1 MLYHVSRNGQ
11 MYGPYS
17 LEDLRNY
24 VRSGNVLP
32 TDLAKNDAMPEW
44 LPVQQILGTGGAG
57 GVGTAGFGPSSYD
70 ASSPQS
76 SAYAA
81 VNTETY
87 PDPPNLSWALVLL
100 FSILTCGL
108 FMVVWNIIVAAWI
121 KRIQPKSQ
129 GLLYYVAGVVVLL
142 LNSGASYGMFFA
154 LHQHHTY
161 GHHPFASLV
170 GIIGWAIR
178 TVGLFMMKGS
188 LEEHYNGSEP
198 IGMRLSSAMTL
209 FFGGL
214 YLQYHLNRVTEFK
227 RALRFQRAI

>member
-17 LEDLRNY
+17 LEDLQNY
-24 VRSGNVLP
+24 VRSGNVLL

-44 LPVQQILGTGGAG
+44 LSVQQILGTVGAG
-57 GVGTAGFGPSSYD
+57 GFRPAGSGMTPPPSL
-70 ASSPQS
+70 
-76 SAYAA
+76 AYAD

-108 FMVVWNIIVAAWI
+108 FMVVWNIILAAWI
-121 KRIQPKSQ
+121 KRIQPNGQ
-129 GLLYYVAGVVVLL
+129 GLLYYVAGVVVLF

-154 LHQHHTY
+154 LHHHHMY
-161 GHHPFASLV
+161 GNHPVAGLL
-170 GIIGWAIR
+170 GIAGWVIR
-178 TVGLFMMKGS
+178 IVGLFMMKAS
-188 LEEHYNGSEP
+188 LEEHYNGPEP

-214 YLQYHLNRVTEFK
+214 YLQYHLNRVTDFK
-227 RALRFQRAI
+227 RALRFQRAV